1 MTRLSAHDVIAL
13 LADPASWQSWDRPPT
28 QVAADSQYAEDLACA
43 RAKTG
48 LERVC
53 QRFWVGCLMVEP

>member
-1 MTRLSAHDVIAL
+1 MTRLGAHDVIAL

-28 QVAADSQYAEDLACA
+28 QITADSQYAEDLACA

-48 LERVC
+48 LDE
-53 QRFWVGCLMVEP
+53 Q